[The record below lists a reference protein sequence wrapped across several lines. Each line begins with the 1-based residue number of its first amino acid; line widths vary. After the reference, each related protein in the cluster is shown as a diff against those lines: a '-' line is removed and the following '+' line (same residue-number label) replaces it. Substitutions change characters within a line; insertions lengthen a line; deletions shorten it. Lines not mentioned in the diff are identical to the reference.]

1 VSNAAVHASALRR
14 FVAAD
19 AMCFC
24 AEKWLCTR
32 DNHVLDTRL
41 TEELSQ
47 VAFVHRLSL
56 RLQELWLLLF
66 LNVSAQMFGLTLKM
80 PPV

>member
-1 VSNAAVHASALRR
+1 
-14 FVAAD
+14 
-19 AMCFC
+19 MCFC